1 MRGICWF
8 PNLPV
13 RKSAGGIC
21 WQKYPNLPVSKAV
34 WGESASRNIQICQ
47 SGNLP
52 GRICWQKYPNLPVR
66 KSAWGNLWA
75 EIPQI
80 CQSRNLH
87 GRICCQKYP
96 NLPVTKSAWGNLLA
110 EIPKSAS
117 QEICLGESVGR
128 NTQICQSGN
137 LPGESANR
145 NTQIYES
152 VKLPADSP
160 NMSTE
165 IPISASQEIC
175 LGGICWQKYSNLP
188 VSKSVSRF
196 TKSASQEICEGE
208 SVGRNTQIC
217 QSGNLP
223 GGICGQKYLNLPV
236 KKSAW
241 GNLLAEIPKSASQEI
256 CWGESASKNTQICQ

>member
-1 MRGICWF
+1 MAEIPKSASQLSCMRGICWF

-34 WGESASRNIQICQ
+34 WGESASRNTQICQ

-52 GRICWQKYPNLPVR
+52 GGICWQKYPNLPVKKSAWGNLWAEIPKSASQEICMAESAARNTQICQSGNLPGGICWQKYPNLPVR
-66 KSAWGNLWA
+66 
-75 EIPQI
+75 
-80 CQSRNLH
+80 
-87 GRICCQKYP
+87 
-96 NLPVTKSAWGNLLA
+96 KSAWGNLLA

-117 QEICLGESVGR
+117 QEICL
-128 NTQICQSGN
+128 
-137 LPGESANR
+137 GESANR

-165 IPISASQEIC
+165 IPKSASQEIC

-208 SVGRNTQIC
+208 SVGRNI
-217 QSGNLP
+217 
-223 GGICGQKYLNLPV
+223 
-236 KKSAW
+236 
-241 GNLLAEIPKSASQEI
+241 
-256 CWGESASKNTQICQ
+256 